1 MRTVRIAV
9 RDVDASLRRAMV
21 AEANARLEAWLLLGA
36 ATGRT
41 RADLMAMSQDRLT
54 PEVETRLAKLV
65 DRRLAHEP
73 IAYILGER
81 EFWSLPFAVSPDVL
95 IPRPE
100 SETLVEAALEA
111 VPDRSAP
118 LRVLD
123 LGTGSGCLLIALL
136 SELPQ
141 ATGLGVDLS
150 QAALTV
156 AETTAAHLG
165 LGHRADFQ
173 LRDWGR
179 GLNEHFDLVVSNPP
193 YIAEFEWRHLPPDVR
208 EFEPALALAGGPD
221 GLTAYRAL
229 APDCARLVVP
239 GGTVVLEIGQ
249 GQGDAVEALLTRR
262 GLTVIQ
268 RCQDLAGIERCVIAR
283 R

>member
-1 MRTVRIAV
+1 M
-9 RDVDASLRRAMV
+9 L
-21 AEANARLEAWLLLGA
+21 
-36 ATGRT
+36 
-41 RADLMAMSQDRLT
+41 
-54 PEVETRLAKLV
+54 
-65 DRRLAHEP
+65 
-73 IAYILGER
+73 
-81 EFWSLPFAVSPDVL
+81 
-95 IPRPE
+95 
-100 SETLVEAALEA
+100 
-111 VPDRSAP
+111 
-118 LRVLD
+118 
-123 LGTGSGCLLIALL
+123 ALL

-165 LGHRADFQ
+165 LGHRASFQ
-173 LRDWGR
+173 LGDWGR

-193 YIAEFEWRHLPPDVR
+193 YIAEAEWHHLPPDVR
-208 EFEPALALAGGPD
+208 EFEPALALAGGLD

-229 APDCARLVVP
+229 APDCARLVMP

-249 GQGDAVEALLTRR
+249 GQGDAVEALLNRR

-268 RCQDLAGIERCVIAR
+268 RCQDLAGIERCLIAR